1 MLAWQLKLCNST
13 QILIA
18 VQNLKENQHYMND
31 LINLNCIS
39 SCNYI
44 APGIIF
50 VTQNGRHPQPFQSP
64 TNIKS
69 TLLVNVMLAQSEYET
84 RNFNPHRVAC
94 IMPTGSNIIIG
105 QKISCQKKCRK
116 YCCCLS
122 EVEENSNKKY
132 TFKLMF
138 FY

>member
-1 MLAWQLKLCNST
+1 VAC
-13 QILIA
+13 
-18 VQNLKENQHYMND
+18 
-31 LINLNCIS
+31 
-39 SCNYI
+39 
-44 APGIIF
+44 
-50 VTQNGRHPQPFQSP
+50 
-64 TNIKS
+64 
-69 TLLVNVMLAQSEYET
+69 VML
-84 RNFNPHRVAC
+84 
-94 IMPTGSNIIIG
+94 TGSNIG